1 VFPPFVRTART
12 ELTDRILISGE
23 HHLRLV
29 LARYAAHYNRQRH
42 IERCTF
48 ARHATILPPGICTGS
63 ESGADRFSA
72 D

>member
-1 VFPPFVRTART
+1 
-12 ELTDRILISGE
+12 LIFGE

-29 LARYAAHYNRQRH
+29 LARYAAHYNRQRPH
-42 IERCTF
+42 RALQL

-72 D
+72 G